1 MPRGIILP
9 VLAIA
14 LLAAA
19 DMPGGPPV
27 ALDLQVQGAPDPWYV
42 AMRSVHLSIASV
54 DGTGGASP
62 VNTVVTLETSD
73 ARSRLNGAQVPLVNG
88 AVVVRVQ
95 WFTAGEHSI
104 TAVTREGLRGRVEG
118 IRVSALPADTA
129 ISLEKPNPWPKFAW
143 AGGAFQAILRVTG
156 GGRPLGG
163 IEVYLE
169 ASRGVRN
176 FPHDLYT
183 SDDSGRLVGIIFPP
197 DFQ

>member
-1 MPRGIILP
+1 S
-9 VLAIA
+9 
-14 LLAAA
+14 
-19 DMPGGPPV
+19 PGDPSGPPV
-27 ALDLQVQGAPDPWYV
+27 ALDLRIANPPDPWFV
-42 AMRSVHLSIASV
+42 AMRSVHLTIAAV
-54 DGTGGASP
+54 DATGGAAA
-62 VNTVVTLETSD
+62 VNSVVTLETTD

-88 AVVVRVQ
+88 AVTVRVQ

-104 TAVTREGLRGRVEG
+104 TAASREGLRGRVEG
-118 IRVSALPADTA
+118 IRVQALPADTA
-129 ISLEKPNPWPKFAW
+129 ITVERPTPWPKYAW
-143 AGGAFQAILRVTG
+143 AGGAFQAVLKVTG

-183 SDDSGRLVGIIFPP
+183 SDDSGSLVGIIFPP